1 MFFNTIIAV
10 FAEVNIYFLLEF
22 LAAVIT
28 IPVMIAIVVV
38 LFRLLVMVIVLLIT
52 SIRKIRKKLNKSHES
67 AEEASQDA
75 TEAPVKASK
84 AQLKKKAPGIVGA
97 GGNKLR
103 QGFLQGSTGY
113 FRSTC
118 YDRYNEDYSSLP
130 LEADALAR

>member
-75 TEAPVKASK
+75 TEAPAKASK

-97 GGNKLR
+97 GGSGLHE
-103 QGFLQGSTGY
+103 GFSQGSTGC
-113 FRSTC
+113 FKPTC